1 MKMGLFIE
9 YKSMVHEQ
17 YTHFAVGRMA
27 IKQYESCGGRNHF
40 GVIQRRLRI
49 GVVTD
54 LTAHIMTKN
63 TRRPTF
69 GKFPDVGL

>member
-1 MKMGLFIE
+1 
-9 YKSMVHEQ
+9 
-17 YTHFAVGRMA
+17 MA